1 MGLSKR
7 DARLMSE
14 NISVWF
20 DEDDDLILERGESTI
35 VVPNDLIDDLM
46 RTIIRE
52 RNT

>member
-1 MGLSKR
+1 MGLTKR

-20 DEDDDLILERGESTI
+20 DEDDEMI
-35 VVPNDLIDDLM
+35 VVPSDLIDDLM